1 MNINEKIEQEYNS
14 YYNSNKNTLSA
25 ERKITIYN
33 VLELEKEQKLNEIAK
48 AENIELEFMP
58 IVINVVSVVIY
69 LMNLVKDSKDIFKF
83 GDLGVMLYIIF
94 GWIVILIYLVKSDKD
109 RKKTKQENKKT
120 KEKIEN
126 ISTKQLVIKRLA
138 LEEDNINL

>member
-33 VLELEKEQKLNEIAK
+33 VLELEKEQKLNEITK
-48 AENIELEFMP
+48 AENIELGFMP
-58 IVINVVSVVIY
+58 VVTNVVIVAIY

-83 GDLGVMLYIIF
+83 DDLGIMSYIIF
-94 GWIVILIYLVKSDKD
+94 GWIVILIYLFKSDKD

>member
-33 VLELEKEQKLNEIAK
+33 VLELEKEQKLNEITK
-48 AENIELEFMP
+48 AENIELGFMP
-58 IVINVVSVVIY
+58 VVINVVIVAIY

-83 GDLGVMLYIIF
+83 ADLDVKLYIIF
-94 GWIVILIYLVKSDKD
+94 AWIVILIYLVKSDKN

>member
-33 VLELEKEQKLNEIAK
+33 VLELEKEQTLNEITK
-48 AENIELEFMP
+48 SENIEIGFMP
-58 IVINVVSVVIY
+58 IVINVVIVIIY
-69 LMNLVKDSKDIFKF
+69 LMNLMKDSKDIFKL
-83 GDLGVMLYIIF
+83 GDLDVRIYILF
-94 GWIVILIYLVKSDKD
+94 GWIVILIYLVKSDKY

-120 KEKIEN
+120 KEKIGN